1 MVETLIRTR
10 GLTKYYGESLGI
22 ADLDLEIRA
31 GEVFGFL
38 GPNGAGKTTTIRTFL
53 DFIRPTRGTTT
64 IFGMDA
70 QKDSVKIKKKI
81 GYLPGELELYK
92 KLTGF
97 EFLRYFS
104 NLRGGVKWAYV
115 EELAQ
120 RLDFDMNKPARSL
133 SSGNK
138 HKLGLI
144 QAFMSEPELLILD
157 EPTTG
162 LDPLMQQEFYKMI
175 LEAKGK
181 GQTAFISSHILPE
194 VEKVC
199 DRVAFIRK
207 GRLIDVKEVSDLKSQ
222 AFRHIEIFFGQPVS
236 REEFIGLAGVKD
248 VTTDDAMLRCTVSGS
263 LDAVIKK
270 AAKFEV
276 INVISEEPNLEDIF
290 LTYYGG
296 DDVT

>member
-1 MVETLIRTR
+1 MFEALIQTKE
-10 GLTKYYGESLGI
+10 LTKYYGKSLGI

-38 GPNGAGKTTTIRTFL
+38 GPNGAGKTTTIRTLL
-53 DFIRPTRGTTT
+53 DFIRPTRGAAT

-81 GYLPGELELYK
+81 GYLPGELEIYK
-92 KLTGF
+92 KLTGY

-104 NLRGGVKWAYV
+104 NLRGNVKWAYV
-115 EELAQ
+115 ENLAE
-120 RLDFDMNKPARSL
+120 RLDFDMNKTARSL

-138 HKLGLI
+138 HKLGII

-162 LDPLMQQEFYKMI
+162 LDPLMQQEFYKII
-175 LEAKGK
+175 LEAKEK

-194 VEKVC
+194 VERVC

-207 GRLIDVKEVSDLKSQ
+207 GRLIDVKEVSELKAQ
-222 AFRHIEIFFGQPVS
+222 AFRHVEIYFSQPVPE
-236 REEFIGLAGVKD
+236 EEFIGLAGVKD
-248 VTTDDAMLRCTVSGS
+248 VKRQDAMVRCTVAGS
-263 LDAVIKK
+263 VDAVIKT

-276 INVISEEPNLEDIF
+276 INIISEEPNLEDVF
-290 LTYYGG
+290 LAYYGR
-296 DDVT
+296 DDLA